1 MASIGTL
8 YAPKVNFR
16 GYKARIVAEYN
27 NVAVEMPA
35 DFDYA
40 NTSTAEY
47 RAKFPVGKLP
57 GLELKDGSTVFD
69 SNAIAY
75 YIAGLKENSP
85 LVGRNH
91 RECTEILQYI
101 MFAESDLMPALVNWL
116 DPILGLRPY
125 NKVAINES
133 KENVGR
139 FLTALNQIL
148 LTRTFLVGERLT
160 LADVIVVCDLV
171 LPYKIALSPEFRAPF
186 KNVTRY
192 FWTCINQPEFRKI
205 IGDIKFLD
213 QEPTYVM
220 SKKEKAP
227 KTKTAAPAKKAAVP
241 APAPAPAAEEPKPEP
256 KPKSKLDLL
265 PPSPFNLEAWKR
277 FYSNNDTKPDAMN
290 YFWENYDPEGYSLWK
305 MQFKYNPELTLTFMS
320 ANQIGGFFARLER
333 ARKYAFG
340 SVLVLGQN
348 NDNEIRGYFVIRG
361 QEVPFEIT
369 DAPDYES
376 YEFTKVDHTDPKI
389 KEEVADYFAWEG
401 PTLPREVADGKVFK

>member
-8 YAPKVNFR
+8 HTPKVNFR

-27 NVAVEMPA
+27 NVVVDLPA
-35 DFDYA
+35 EFDYA
-40 NTSTAEY
+40 QTATAEY
-47 RAKFPVGKLP
+47 KAKFPLGKSP

-69 SNAIAY
+69 SSAIAY

-85 LVGRNH
+85 LLGRNH

-101 MFAESDLMPALVNWL
+101 MFAESDLMPALFTWFG
-116 DPILGLRPY
+116 PIMGFQSY
-125 NKVAINES
+125 NKVVVNEA
-133 KENVGR
+133 KETTGKL
-139 FLTALNQIL
+139 LTALNQIL

-160 LADVIVVCDLV
+160 LADIIVVCDLV
-171 LPYKIALSPEFRAPF
+171 LPYKKVFSPEFRAPL
-186 KNVTRY
+186 KNLNRY
-192 FWTCINQPEFRKI
+192 FWTCINQPEFRKVL
-205 IGDIKFLD
+205 GDIKYLD

-220 SKKEKAP
+220 PKKEPKKEKAAKP
-227 KTKTAAPAKKAAVP
+227 KVAAAPAKKAA
-241 APAPAPAAEEPKPEP
+241 APAEDEPKPEP

-265 PPSPFNLEAWKR
+265 PPSSFNLEAWKR

-290 YFWENYDPEGYSLWK
+290 YFWENFDPEGYSLWK
-305 MQFKYNPELTLTFMS
+305 MQFKYNDELTLTFMS
-320 ANQIGGFFARLER
+320 ANQIGGFYARLER

-369 DAPDYES
+369 DAADYES
-376 YEFTKVDHTDPKI
+376 YEFTKVDPSDPKI